1 VLMALVAQVL
11 VDLVAL
17 VALQE
22 QHLFLEI
29 ML

>member
-1 VLMALVAQVL
+1 VLMALVAMVL

-29 ML
+29 MV